1 MTRLRIIA
9 KRRKALNPHTEFVGL
24 KIGKPLLKQLDK
36 LAQDLQVPRSF
47 VIRKLLT
54 EALGHDK
61 TSDDYRA

>member
-1 MTRLRIIA
+1 MTSLHIIA

-36 LAQDLQVPRSF
+36 LARELQVPRSF

-54 EALGHDK
+54 EALSPERSHDV
-61 TSDDYRA
+61 

>member
-1 MTRLRIIA
+1 MTSLRIIA

-36 LAQDLQVPRSF
+36 LAQELQAPRSF

-54 EALGHDK
+54 EALGHEQSK
-61 TSDDYRA
+61 PN